1 MKLISKP
8 IRKGSATEPK
18 TITGAACI
26 ASVLLT
32 GAVALTATGCDAQI
46 KADGVT
52 VENLIVNG
60 SEYEGVI
67 SDALS
72 NTGNMMVTGNA
83 GEAAPGGRS
92 TTDNAGSSDSSTS
105 RVNERNTGNQGR
117 NTTAP
122 AADAKNNG
130 KTVDQN
136 GNTVN
141 GNNTGRNSTYK
152 ATSFADIPDG
162 TVYEFVLDD
171 YGILDLKKDF
181 GQIIFSANGSNIEYG
196 IDGYFYTA
204 EITSTNWNG
213 AWLIRNNG
221 KTYIYVE
228 TQAYDYLNVYEITE
242 RSIKYLGS
250 DRLLISNP
258 TMNNTKSF
266 KCYEYNG
273 YGGETDVISFERNYK
288 VSDNGMPVPAD
299 NYSSL
304 GAWVDVMASYDMT
317 GYVVKDGN
325 VTSDQRTIKAGD
337 SVEPVKL
344 NEVEYIDF
352 VISSGETV
360 RVDFTQKCCDYY
372 DMNDNRWAYKA
383 VMSMVE
389 LKSDKYAYTI
399 DNFYDNTVL
408 RSNEV
413 TDGTAFLSGSFGR
426 IDVKT
431 YGDKDLKITYH
442 GDSYVVDV
450 KTDWT
455 GNRIGAFYLLKMN
468 GKAFIYVPSFCEAD
482 QHYINVYSVSDSNI
496 VYVGSARLSLDE
508 FIMDPNCFLCRE
520 YGELNGMISISR
532 YYKVSDNG
540 MPVICDYMCYVDTFV
555 TLKAAHDITGYIVK
569 NGNVTSEQRIIKAG
583 DIVTPLELNEVDH
596 IDFLDANGNIIR
608 VDFVDE
614 LNRYYDMYDNN
625 WVYEG
630 VLSMVEY
637 CG

>member
-1 MKLISKP
+1 M
-8 IRKGSATEPK
+8 
-18 TITGAACI
+18 
-26 ASVLLT
+26 
-32 GAVALTATGCDAQI
+32 
-46 KADGVT
+46 
-52 VENLIVNG
+52 
-60 SEYEGVI
+60 
-67 SDALS
+67 
-72 NTGNMMVTGNA
+72 
-83 GEAAPGGRS
+83 
-92 TTDNAGSSDSSTS
+92 
-105 RVNERNTGNQGR
+105 
-117 NTTAP
+117 
-122 AADAKNNG
+122 
-130 KTVDQN
+130 
-136 GNTVN
+136 
-141 GNNTGRNSTYK
+141 
-152 ATSFADIPDG
+152 
-162 TVYEFVLDD
+162 
-171 YGILDLKKDF
+171 
-181 GQIIFSANGSNIEYG
+181 
-196 IDGYFYTA
+196 
-204 EITSTNWNG
+204 
-213 AWLIRNNG
+213 
-221 KTYIYVE
+221 E

-273 YGGETDVISFERNYK
+273 YGGETDVISFVRNYK

-317 GYVVKDGN
+317 GYVVKYGN
-325 VTSDQRTIKAGD
+325 VTSEQRTIKAGD

-431 YGDKDLKITYH
+431 YGDKNLKITYH

-468 GKAFIYVPSFCEAD
+468 GKAFIYIPSFCEAD

-555 TLKAAHDITGYIVK
+555 TLKAAHDMTGYIVK
-569 NGNVTSEQRIIKAG
+569 GDEMTSQKATIKAG

-625 WVYEG
+625 WVYEA